1 MTNKTLKELEVAY
14 SRASILGLDE
24 ECDKI
29 LAEIEKR
36 TK

>member
-14 SRASILGLDE
+14 SIASRLGLDE

-29 LAEIEKR
+29 LAEMDKR
-36 TK
+36 SK